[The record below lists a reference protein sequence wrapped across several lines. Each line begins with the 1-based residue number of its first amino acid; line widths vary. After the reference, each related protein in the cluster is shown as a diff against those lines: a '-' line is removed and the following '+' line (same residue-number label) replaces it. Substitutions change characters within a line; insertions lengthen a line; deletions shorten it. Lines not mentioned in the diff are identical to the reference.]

1 MRSEPPW
8 LPMLMETR
16 GSPRFGRTFLP
27 GVDMKHPTI
36 FSLAAVIALGAC
48 APAATVTP
56 APTATPTP
64 TPEPVPEVSEVPPPP
79 PEALIAVVPDR
90 WWLLDEETDGVYGAG
105 VDRAYSEILN
115 AKQPARQVVV
125 AILDSGVDVTHEDL
139 DGVLWSNADESVNGR
154 DADGNGYL
162 DDVHGWNFIGG
173 TDGSHVDEDTYEV
186 ARLFAACEQLA
197 AGTASPAR
205 PEPVT
210 PSQCERIRSDFQ
222 QERQENEQ
230 MLVQVRAIDATVDQ
244 IMALLRQQLGS
255 DSVTVERVRAL
266 APVRNDVRQAR
277 QIYLQLAE
285 QNITQQDVKD
295 ELERIENLLE
305 NGLNPEFD
313 PRPIVGDDYANTAE
327 RVYGNREVIGPDAS
341 HGTGVA
347 GIVAAERG
355 NDIGV
360 DGIATNTRIMVVRT
374 VPNGDERDKDVANA
388 IRYAVDNGAHIINM
402 SFGKAYSP
410 FKDVVDAAVRYAQER
425 GVLMV
430 HAAGNDAKDLATE
443 SNFPNRYFLGGD
455 TATLWIE
462 VGASAWQ
469 GRGQLASG
477 FSNYGAAQVDV
488 FAPGS
493 DIRSTAPDNEYDAA
507 SGTSFAAPV
516 VSGIAAMLMAYYPEL
531 TAADIRRIILES
543 AVPLRDVMVV
553 RPGEEDLQ
561 IRFGDLS
568 VTGGIVNAYRAVQM
582 AERLTGISSP
592 PR

>member
-1 MRSEPPW
+1 
-8 LPMLMETR
+8 
-16 GSPRFGRTFLP
+16 
-27 GVDMKHPTI
+27 MKHLRV
-36 FSLAAVIALGAC
+36 FYAVAILALGAC
-48 APAATVTP
+48 APAVTSAPPP
-56 APTATPTP
+56 APTPETRPEVVAP
-64 TPEPVPEVSEVPPPP
+64 TPEPEAILAEAPE
-79 PEALIAVVPDR
+79 R
-90 WWLLDEETDGVYGAG
+90 WWLLDADVDRVFGAG

-115 AKQPARQVVV
+115 RKQPAREVVV
-125 AILDSGVDVTHEDL
+125 AILDSGVDITHEDL
-139 DGVLWSNADESVNGR
+139 DDVLWSNPDEPANGR
-154 DADGNGYL
+154 DADGNGYV

-173 TDGSHVDEDTYEV
+173 PDGTHVDEDTYEV
-186 ARLFAACEQLA
+186 ARLFGACRQLE
-197 AGTASPAR
+197 AGTDAGVR

-210 PSQCERIRSDFQ
+210 PDECQEIRADFEAER
-222 QERQENEQ
+222 EENEG
-230 MLVQVRAIDATVDQ
+230 MLVQMRAIDATVSQ
-244 IMALLRQQLGS
+244 AMMLLRQQLGT
-255 DSVTVERVRAL
+255 DSITTEQVRAL

-277 QIYLQLAE
+277 QIYLQLAA
-285 QNITQQDVKD
+285 QNISEQDVKD

-305 NGLNPEFD
+305 NGLNPDFD

-327 RVYGNREVIGPDAS
+327 RVYGNGDVIGPDAS

-355 NDIGV
+355 NGIGV

-410 FKDVVDAAVRYAQER
+410 WKGVVDAAVRYAQER
-425 GVLMV
+425 GVLLV

-443 SNFPNRYFLGGD
+443 KNFPNRYFASGD
-455 TATLWIE
+455 TASLWIE

-477 FSNYGAAQVDV
+477 FSNYGARQVDV

-493 DIRSTAPDNEYDAA
+493 DILSTAPGDEYEAA

-531 TAADIRRIILES
+531 SAADVRRIILDS
-543 AVPLRDVMVV
+543 ALPLRDVMVV
-553 RPGEEDLQ
+553 RPGEDELQ

-568 VTGGIVNAYRAVQM
+568 ITGGVVNAYRAVQM
-582 AERLTGISSP
+582 AERMTGDQ
-592 PR
+592 